1 VIEKGIVLAG
11 GTGTR
16 LYPMTQAVSKQLTP
30 VYDKPMVYYP
40 LSALML
46 AGIRNILVITT
57 PQDLPMYEA
66 LLSNGSQWGIRLE
79 YAVQPEP
86 KGLAEAFLIGETFID
101 GAGCALI
108 LGDNLFYGHQLAES
122 LQSAAS
128 RTSGA
133 TVFGYYVSNAEQ
145 FGVVEFD
152 ANGKVRGIEEK
163 PAKPKSNYAVTGLY
177 FYDEQVVEIAK
188 ALRPSA
194 RGELEITDLNR
205 VYLER
210 GQLAVEKLGRGTA
223 WLDTGSPDAL
233 LQAANFVQTIQAR
246 QGLKI
251 CCPEEIAFRQGWL
264 DADGLRTLAAALK
277 NTGYGAYLA
286 RLADGNDV

>member
-1 VIEKGIVLAG
+1 
-11 GTGTR
+11 
-16 LYPMTQAVSKQLTP
+16 
-30 VYDKPMVYYP
+30 
-40 LSALML
+40 
-46 AGIRNILVITT
+46 
-57 PQDLPMYEA
+57 MYEA
-66 LLSNGSQWGIRLE
+66 LLSDGSQWGIRLE

-101 GAGCALI
+101 GSGCALI

-133 TVFGYYVSNAEQ
+133 TVFGYYVSNAKQ

-152 ANGKVRGIEEK
+152 ENGAARGIEEK

-188 ALRPSA
+188 GLRPSA

-264 DADGLRTLAAALK
+264 DAGSLRALAAALK
-277 NTGYGAYLA
+277 NTEYGAYLA
-286 RLADGNDV
+286 HLAEGNDV

>member
-1 VIEKGIVLAG
+1 
-11 GTGTR
+11 
-16 LYPMTQAVSKQLTP
+16 MTQAVSKQLTP